1 MSIFNLTTQNENL
14 DNKIV
19 AGLERLSQV
28 FKVLL
33 WEKAKEYSLS
43 PIQIQ
48 LLIFIHN
55 HTQEKSTVSYLA
67 KEFNVTKPT
76 ISDAVRILEAK
87 KMIEKSIDLNDSR
100 SYTILLTEIGKKI
113 VAETEDFPNPISKI
127 ISQTSESDKEVIW
140 KSISDLIIG
149 LNKSQ
154 VIDIQRTCYN
164 CKYYSQVGS
173 EHFCDLLVMKL
184 EDKDIRIDCPEF
196 HDKSMAY

>member
-1 MSIFNLTTQNENL
+1 MSVFNLKTQNENL

-33 WEKAKEYSLS
+33 WEKAKTHSLS

-87 KMIEKSIDLNDSR
+87 KMIEKSTDLQDSR
-100 SYTILLTEIGKKI
+100 SYTIQLTEIGKKI
-113 VAETEDFPNPISKI
+113 VAETEDFPNPISAI
-127 ISQTSESDKEVIW
+127 ISKTSEADKEIMW
-140 KSISDLIIG
+140 KNISDLIVG
-149 LNKSQ
+149 LNKSHI
-154 VIDIQRTCYN
+154 IDIQRTCHN
-164 CKYYSQVGS
+164 CKFYSQVGS

-184 EDKDIRIDCPEF
+184 EDRDIRIDCPEF
-196 HDKSMAY
+196 HEKFIAY